1 MYVVHILLWVVGI
14 QSWLLLSRLT
24 VYNKGEIVK
33 GIRDCDCEYR
43 HQKQAATVAKHCED
57 EHVKSLIPK

>member
-14 QSWLLLSRLT
+14 QSWLLSRLT

-33 GIRDCDCEYR
+33 GIRDCDYEYR
-43 HQKQAATVAKHCED
+43 HQKQAATVAKHSVD
-57 EHVKSLIPK
+57 KHVKSLIPK